1 MVLFDKFEFASADK
15 PIPKLRASHSMEG
28 SLRAVGGIEIVEKV
42 DRVMDMES
50 SQHVEGLKKV
60 ISEVNGE

>member
-15 PIPKLRASHSMEG
+15 PLPKLRGSASMEG
-28 SLRAVGGIEIVEKV
+28 SLRAVGGIDVVEKV
-42 DRVMDMES
+42 DRVMDLES
-50 SQHVEGLKKV
+50 SEHVDGLRKV